1 MNTRSIDTAVPGA
14 SPGALGAASASADP
28 EYLAWAAAR
37 QKRLWRRRI
46 LPALGIGGLIFLWWA
61 VIAVFDVK
69 PFIAPTPWAVL
80 ETLYAKRDV
89 LLDNLLPTAMEA
101 AGGFVLGNLAAI
113 VIATIF
119 VHNKTLQ
126 DIFFPV
132 VLMFNAVPL
141 VAKAPVLVLIMGNGM
156 EPKITIAALVCFFPT
171 LVNMVRGL
179 ESVNPQAME
188 LMRVLS
194 ASKTEIFFRLRLL
207 NALPYLFSALRIAAS
222 MCVIGAVVGEWVGA
236 TVGIGAMILQATF
249 NFDSPL
255 LYAAIVMSATL
266 SGLFFLLV
274 TLAEKWVIRWQ
285 PESTQ

>member
-1 MNTRSIDTAVPGA
+1 MSTSSLDVG
-14 SPGALGAASASADP
+14 SASAATLAAADP
-28 EYLAWAAAR
+28 EYQAWATAR
-37 QKRLWRRRI
+37 QRRLWRRRL
-46 LPALGIGGLIFLWWA
+46 LPALGITGLIVLWWA
-61 VIAVFDVK
+61 VIAIFDVK
-69 PFIAPTPWAVL
+69 PFIAPSPWAVV
-80 ETLYAKRDV
+80 ETLYAKRAV

-101 AGGFVLGNLAAI
+101 AGGFLLGNLAAI
-113 VIATIF
+113 AIATVF

-132 VLMFNAVPL
+132 VLMFNAIPL

-194 ASKTEIFFRLRLL
+194 ASKTEIFFRLRLQ
-207 NALPYLFSALRIAAS
+207 NSLPYLFSALRIAAS
-222 MCVIGAVVGEWVGA
+222 MSVIGAVVGEWVGA

-274 TLAEKWVIRWQ
+274 TLAERWIIRWQ
-285 PESTQ
+285 PEGQH

>member
-1 MNTRSIDTAVPGA
+1 MNTRSLDAAVPGTF
-14 SPGALGAASASADP
+14 AAPADP
-28 EYLAWAAAR
+28 EYIAWAAAR
-37 QKRLWRRRI
+37 QRRLWRRRI
-46 LPALGIGGLIFLWWA
+46 LPALGIVGLVFLWWA

-80 ETLYAKRDV
+80 ETLHAKRDV

-113 VIATIF
+113 AIATVF

-274 TLAEKWVIRWQ
+274 TLVERWVIRWQ
-285 PESTQ
+285 PETAP

>member
-1 MNTRSIDTAVPGA
+1 MNTRSLDSAVPGA
-14 SPGALGAASASADP
+14 FAAPADP
-28 EYLAWAAAR
+28 EYIAWAAAR
-37 QKRLWRRRI
+37 QRRLWRRRI
-46 LPALGIGGLIFLWWA
+46 LPALGIVGLVFLWWA
-61 VIAVFDVK
+61 VIALFDVK

-113 VIATIF
+113 AIATVF

-274 TLAEKWVIRWQ
+274 TLAERWVIRWQ
-285 PESTQ
+285 PEAAP

>member
-1 MNTRSIDTAVPGA
+1 MNTRSLDAAVPGA
-14 SPGALGAASASADP
+14 FAAPADP
-28 EYLAWAAAR
+28 EYIAWAAAR
-37 QKRLWRRRI
+37 QRRLWRRRI
-46 LPALGIGGLIFLWWA
+46 LPALGIVGLVFLWWA

-113 VIATIF
+113 AIATVF

-274 TLAEKWVIRWQ
+274 TLVERWVIRWQ
-285 PESTQ
+285 PEAAP

>member
-1 MNTRSIDTAVPGA
+1 MTTSSIDTAVPV
-14 SPGALGAASASADP
+14 LAAAKPADS

-37 QKRLWRRRI
+37 RRRLWRRRI
-46 LPALGIGGLIFLWWA
+46 LPALGIGGLIVLWWV
-61 VIAVFDVK
+61 VIVLFNVK
-69 PFIAPTPWAVL
+69 PFIAPTPWAVV
-80 ETLYAKRDV
+80 ETLYAKRAV
-89 LLDNLLPTAMEA
+89 LLDNLIPTALEA
-101 AGGFVLGNLAAI
+101 AGGFLLGNLAAI
-113 VIATIF
+113 AVATVF

-274 TLAEKWVIRWQ
+274 TLAERWVIRWQ
-285 PESTQ
+285 PESSH